1 MEDEGEKMEEA
12 SEGAQKKPRKR
23 MKSLY
28 NSIRDQIEFYFSDSN
43 LHRDRFMKKV
53 ITESGDGYID
63 ISVFLNFNKVKALTS
78 DTDALQKA
86 LKSSKKLQVSEDGQK
101 VKRISPLQEPKQIDE
116 RTVYVECLPH
126 HVDHVW
132 VKRMFSTC
140 GEVLY
145 VSIPRYKT
153 TGDPK
158 GFAFVEFETV
168 EAAKKACEELNN
180 PPVEADGQPGK
191 FPKTRKQL
199 LQLQRKLGPKEEMEV
214 LESGALACENKDSKD
229 KSMESPTKQSKRQ
242 KRRRRQTSESSVDGA
257 ELSPM
262 KRRKTVSVESESK
275 TETNVTGDN
284 SDETCKTKT
293 TEDRKLSDSGES
305 KSSKPSAKDKDV
317 QSEEEE
323 NGKPKKK
330 RKSKSHGDAS
340 SSDIEANISAEKSD
354 ASKRKISEGQ
364 GQLSDSSVSEPR
376 KRKADEESSSDD
388 VKKRKVEE
396 ASLTHERTSPK
407 KVKISSAKKRKR
419 KKKKQRAKDVPEL
432 RVISK
437 KEWLE
442 LRNEYLALQ
451 KKSMTNLKKTLS
463 KIRKDDDQSNQKASD
478 KTSTEKPAK
487 DAQQERPKVEFVP
500 DTIVRVK
507 SPHPFTRRQLKE
519 YFGEDG
525 GVVYVDVVDGGS
537 CGYIRFKDSESAKK
551 ATNAQPEAYTF
562 SLVQGEDESSYWN
575 KLQSD
580 REAKLSNKNKPKKRG
595 TQKLAEKVQ
604 KINKENVQRK
614 HIVFD
619 D

>member
-1 MEDEGEKMEEA
+1 MEEA

-262 KRRKTVSVESESK
+262 KRRKTVSIESESK

-305 KSSKPSAKDKDV
+305 KSSKSKDKDV

-354 ASKRKISEGQ
+354 ASKRKVSEGQ

-396 ASLTHERTSPK
+396 ASLTHEKTSPK

-419 KKKKQRAKDVPEL
+419 KKKKQKAKDVPEL